1 MAYTKQE
8 YSEDINVLEI
18 RNYLLKPNLADTFSN
33 YFHSKFVNPMN
44 ELGGYTLG
52 EFKIDSVNDR
62 FVWFRGFKDMKTR
75 VKFLNEFYCESD
87 TWKKHG
93 REANEMMINS
103 GNVYLLKPF
112 YKNKAL
118 TTDKPYTVVDFYIC
132 NNTIEKVST
141 LFDEEYIPFLKTL
154 NITDFSLWVSEMTEN
169 DFPRLPV
176 FQDKNLLVTITHYTD
191 KTEYEIKQKEIDG
204 MSSAL
209 KFSMQS
215 LITIHNQLLLLNK
228 KAEK

>member
-1 MAYTKQE
+1 MVYTKQE

-75 VKFLNEFYCESD
+75 VKFLNDFYCESD

-93 REANEMMINS
+93 KEANEMMINS
-103 GNVYLLKPF
+103 DHVYLLKPL

-118 TTDKPYTVVDFYIC
+118 KTDKSYTVVDFYIC
-132 NNTIEKVST
+132 NSTIEKVIR
-141 LFDEEYIPFLKTL
+141 LFNEEYIPFLKGL
-154 NITDFSLWVSEMTEN
+154 NSTDFSLWTSEMTEN

-176 FQDKNLLVTITHYTD
+176 FQDKNLLVTITHYKD
-191 KTEYEIKQKEIDG
+191 KTDYETKQKAIQD
-204 MSSAL
+204 MPSAL

-228 KAEK
+228 KGKK